1 MQKAIQSVVS
11 AGVRFF
17 SAIDVFFNQ
26 WFWGNSY
33 WLCEVSYGQCALLAI
48 RYCSK
53 WFSHDKDMHVPV
65 YKAMQQFVLW
75 QTILTLVL
83 ISFKVCIHVT
93 YLYIGLSD
101 HIISNISSTTKTTD
115 VFDKRNRSMLEG
127 KNRLWTDSISVIDDV
142 LNNL

>member
-1 MQKAIQSVVS
+1 MRLQKAIQSIVS
-11 AGVRFF
+11 VGVRVF
-17 SAIDVFFNQ
+17 SAIDVFFKSVILIQ
-26 WFWGNSY
+26 IGNSY
-33 WLCEVSYGQCALLAI
+33 WLCEVRYGQCALLAI

-101 HIISNISSTTKTTD
+101 HIISILAAQ
-115 VFDKRNRSMLEG
+115 KRQR
-127 KNRLWTDSISVIDDV
+127 TCSINGIGAC
-142 LNNL
+142 

>member
-1 MQKAIQSVVS
+1 MILIQT
-11 AGVRFF
+11 
-17 SAIDVFFNQ
+17 
-26 WFWGNSY
+26 GNSY

-65 YKAMQQFVLW
+65 YKAMQQSVLW

-101 HIISNISSTTKTTD
+101 HIISILAAQ
-115 VFDKRNRSMLEG
+115 KRQR
-127 KNRLWTDSISVIDDV
+127 TCSINGIGAC
-142 LNNL
+142 